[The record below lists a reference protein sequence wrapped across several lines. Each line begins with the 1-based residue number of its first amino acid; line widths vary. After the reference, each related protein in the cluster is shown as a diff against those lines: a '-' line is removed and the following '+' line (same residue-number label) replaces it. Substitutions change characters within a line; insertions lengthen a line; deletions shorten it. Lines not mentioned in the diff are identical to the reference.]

1 MKLLLLCAILAL
13 PAISCGT
20 DYPVTK
26 PSNPCQVIAWPPAP
40 KLTPIDCGEHVCFTL
55 DDTVKLAA
63 WVHDIT
69 EVRRDLARC
78 PLVVFRG

>member
-1 MKLLLLCAILAL
+1 
-13 PAISCGT
+13 
-20 DYPVTK
+20 
-26 PSNPCQVIAWPPAP
+26 VIAWPPAP